1 MKIKIFVRSLVAIL
15 LFLAGVFLE
24 LAFSSSVLWGEIET
38 RVYTPK
44 SDSLSLAVKCPLVL
58 STNETGSISTV
69 ISNSLNEEA
78 LPVVTA
84 SISHNNIPQEISD
97 TLTLAP
103 HASKSIQWHVD
114 TSNLIF
120 DRLILAGISQMSYS
134 DLPGRQG
141 YCSILVLH
149 FLGLNGTA
157 ILILLC
163 SISLLC
169 IIAGGIIWLRIH
181 APLKEADTALA
192 QPFVGLAV
200 LATLG
205 VITALLR
212 WWGLIILLDGLTLI
226 LAGVICTEVLLNPQP
241 RRQ

>member
-1 MKIKIFVRSLVAIL
+1 
-15 LFLAGVFLE
+15 
-24 LAFSSSVLWGEIET
+24 
-38 RVYTPK
+38 
-44 SDSLSLAVKCPLVL
+44 VL
-58 STNETGSISTV
+58 STNETGIISTV

-84 SISHNNIPQEISD
+84 SISHHDVPQDISE
-97 TLTLAP
+97 TVTLAP
-103 HASKSIQWHVD
+103 HTSKSIQWQVD
-114 TSNLIF
+114 VSNLIF
-120 DRLILAGISQMSYS
+120 GRLILAGISQLNYS

-149 FLGLNGTA
+149 FLGLNGAA

-163 SISLLC
+163 SVSLLC
-169 IIAGGIIWLRIH
+169 ILAGGIIWLRIH
-181 APLKEADTALA
+181 APLKEADIALA
-192 QPFVGLAV
+192 QPFVGLAG
-200 LATLG
+200 LATFG